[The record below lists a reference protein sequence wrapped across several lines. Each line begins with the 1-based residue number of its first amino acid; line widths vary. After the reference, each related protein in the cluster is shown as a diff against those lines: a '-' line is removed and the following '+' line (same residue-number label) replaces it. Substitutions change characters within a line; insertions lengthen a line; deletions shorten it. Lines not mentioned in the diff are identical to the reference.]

1 LRIAV
6 RKLRYATDFF
16 GHLFPD
22 RAAKKRLLDFE
33 TRMTD
38 LQDRLGALND
48 IKVHQ
53 KLTPKLV
60 AEKPSAKGRPQA
72 FAIGIV
78 SGREQGEFEP
88 LLRAAKHDARKFAQV
103 RSFWI

>member
-48 IKVHQ
+48 IKVHK
-53 KLTPKLV
+53 KLALKLGR
-60 AEKPSAKGRPQA
+60 PSPKGRRQA
-72 FAIGIV
+72 FAVGVV
-78 SGREQGEFEP
+78 SGREKGEIEP
-88 LLRAAKHDARKFAQV
+88 LLSAAEKDARNFAQV